1 MSRLYFRDGRVEE
14 WPAHYAYHFWLSV
27 PGTAIRVQ
35 GDSRPVMPWEYC
47 VR

>member
-14 WPAHYAYHFWLSV
+14 WPAHYAYLFWLSV